1 MENSRVN
8 GPANPADIIKVRVG
22 SLDFEPAWTFLS
34 EFQLSRRG
42 LTLSE
47 VLTKLNLAKPESV
60 HLGMELLASMMAHL
74 YPERSSFEWAA
85 MVATGQY
92 PEIIRGLIMCG
103 RRDGAI
109 VDRKNAQTPAQI
121 MPPAIDVPVA

>member
-42 LTLSE
+42 LALSDI
-47 VLTKLNLAKPESV
+47 VSKINLAKPESL
-60 HLGMELLASMMAHL
+60 HLAMEWLAAMMSHV

-85 MVATGQY
+85 MVTAGQY
-92 PEIIRGLIMCG
+92 PEIVRCLFACG
-103 RRDGAI
+103 RRDGVI
-109 VDRKNAQTPAQI
+109 VDRKNAQAPAQI
-121 MPPAIDVPVA
+121 MPPAIDVSVA